1 MLKEI
6 LQKNKVEISKA
17 LEDMH
22 GYDLAQ
28 SFLELSDEEKLKL
41 YEIITDDLLAEIVS
55 YLDPEIGA
63 LVLQD
68 FDISKQK
75 NLIESMQPDDAVDII
90 QEMDKD
96 EQQALLSVLDHED
109 DVLSLI
115 QYEEDE
121 TGSAMTNLMIK
132 LSLDLDVK
140 QATKQ
145 VIKQAPNVETIS
157 TLFVVDEHMH
167 FLGVVPLKKLL
178 KAKLPATIKDIYEEY
193 PYVYDKDPV
202 FETIS
207 KIRNY
212 AIYEIPV
219 LDDQQRLIGIITL
232 DDALDIYEEEAQ
244 EDFEKLAALPETT
257 DLNVFKTAM
266 HRIPWLIMLLVI
278 SIPISLVTSMFE
290 EILAAVAVLII
301 FQPLISGSAGNVATQ
316 TLAVTLKMLS
326 KNEEGIKKNSIRE
339 IITGIINGLAI
350 GLVAF
355 GITFLFTTI
364 NSSLTD
370 IPLTIAFVVGLSL
383 WLTVLFAPLIAIV
396 VPLTLKLIK
405 VDPAVAS
412 GPFITTIIDISAI
425 SLYFGL
431 ATLLIGGV

>member
-1 MLKEI
+1 MLKDILLKSKTQILKDLEEI
-6 LQKNKVEISKA
+6 
-17 LEDMH
+17 H

-28 SFLELSDEEKLKL
+28 SFVELSDEEKTRL
-41 YEIITDDLLAEIVS
+41 YEIASDDTLAEIVS
-55 YLDPEIGA
+55 YLDPEVGA

-68 FDISKQK
+68 FDLNKQK
-75 NLIESMQPDDAVDII
+75 ELIESMEPDDAVDII

-96 EQQALLSVLDHED
+96 EQQALLSMLDDED

-115 QYEEDE
+115 QYEDDE

-132 LSLDLDVK
+132 LSLDIDVK
-140 QATKQ
+140 QATKL
-145 VIKQAPNVETIS
+145 VIKQAPDVETIS
-157 TLFVVDEHMH
+157 TLFVVDQANI
-167 FLGVVPLKKLL
+167 FLGIVSLKKLL
-178 KAKLPATIKDIYEEY
+178 KAKTPSTIKDIYEEY
-193 PYVYDKDPV
+193 PYVYDKDPIV
-202 FETIS
+202 ETIS

-212 AIYEIPV
+212 GIYEIPV
-219 LDDQQRLIGIITL
+219 LDENQRLLGIVTL

-257 DLNVFKTAM
+257 DKNVFKTAM
-266 HRIPWLIMLLVI
+266 HRIPWLLMLLAV

-326 KNEEGIKKNSIRE
+326 KNESGITKNSIRE
-339 IITGIINGLAI
+339 IITGLINGLVI
-350 GLVAF
+350 GLIAF

-383 WLTVLFAPLIAIV
+383 WLTVLIAPLIAII

-405 VDPAVAS
+405 IDPAVAS